1 MKPLSG
7 IRILDASHVVAGPFA
22 SYQLSLMGA
31 EVIRIDRII
40 GNDFV
45 RYHGGTDTMKEAGL
59 GASYISQNAGK
70 SCIQLDLKDPRG
82 IEIFRRLAATCDAV
96 LENFR
101 PGVMDRLGIGYEA
114 LREIKPDIIFC
125 SMTGY
130 GPDGPMRDAPAYD
143 HILQGVSGLMST
155 TGTPETGPMRSG
167 IPITDYLA
175 GYNGALA
182 ILSALYHCRATGEGQ
197 HLQVTMLGAALPV
210 LGAALVDYQ
219 TTGHIRDLMGNQPFS
234 DSPFSGRFDTA
245 DGHLVMTA
253 NTAQQ
258 STALI
263 KVLGIATLD
272 NELELTVQRQE
283 LSTAQKTKA
292 KVVLNKAF
300 MADTA
305 DNWIAKLTDASVP
318 AGKVATLGE
327 VVANPQLAVIGNMD
341 AVEASGQSEKVSVP
355 GLAFSSNLTGPNDL
369 PAPEPAGHSTSRV
382 LADLGLS
389 PDEIATLA
397 KAGVIAGPG
406 LPKADSS
413 A

>member
-1 MKPLSG
+1 MKPLAG
-7 IRILDASHVVAGPFA
+7 VRILDASHVVAGPFA
-22 SYQLSLMGA
+22 SYQLGLMGA
-31 EVIRIDRII
+31 EVIRIDRIV
-40 GNDFV
+40 GDDFV
-45 RYHGGTDTMKEAGL
+45 RFHGGTEAMRKAGL
-59 GASYISQNAGK
+59 GASYVSQNAGK
-70 SCIQLDLKDPRG
+70 SCIQLDLKDARG
-82 IEIFRRLAATCDAV
+82 VELFKRLAATADVV

-114 LREIKPDIIFC
+114 MRAIKPDVIYC
-125 SMTGY
+125 SLTGY

-182 ILSALYHCRATGEGQ
+182 ILAALHHRHATGDGQ

-219 TTGHIRDLMGNQPFS
+219 TTGNIRDLMGNQPFS

-245 DGHLVMTA
+245 DGQLVMTA

-263 KVLGIATLD
+263 ETLGITSLD
-272 NELELTVQRQE
+272 VELELTRQRRD
-283 LSTAQKTKA
+283 LNAAQKANAKA
-292 KVVLNKAF
+292 ALNAAF
-300 MADTA
+300 MSDSADS
-305 DNWIAKLTDASVP
+305 WVEKLTQASVP

-327 VVANPQLAVIGNMD
+327 VVANPQLAAIGNMD
-341 AVEASGQSEKVSVP
+341 AVAATGQSEKVAVP
-355 GLAFSSNLTGPNDL
+355 GLAFTSNLTGPNDL
-369 PAPEPAGHSTSRV
+369 PPPEASGESTRRV
-382 LADLGLS
+382 LTELGLDG
-389 PDEIATLA
+389 DEIDALA
-397 KAGVIAGPG
+397 RAGIIAGPD
-406 LPKADSS
+406 LATPDAKT
-413 A
+413 